1 MKKLILFTI
10 TVLSLFSC
18 NSKKS
23 TTMSESAFVKQKDG
37 HFVIGDN
44 PYYFIGT
51 NYWYGA
57 ILGSTGEGGN
67 RERLLKE
74 LDFMKEN
81 GINNLRVLVG
91 QMVLPD
97 KQ

>member
-51 NYWYGA
+51 NY
-57 ILGSTGEGGN
+57 
-67 RERLLKE
+67 
-74 LDFMKEN
+74 
-81 GINNLRVLVG
+81 
-91 QMVLPD
+91 
-97 KQ
+97 